1 MIEQDELATKDDDI
15 IEEAKAFRENCI
27 AYNSE
32 NVKAAKDDLKFLAGG
47 DGQWNDA
54 EVASR
59 ISSGRPI
66 ITINKLPTF
75 LHQVTN
81 DQLENQ
87 SSIKV
92 HPVDDDADVE
102 TAKVIS
108 GLIKNIEYSTNAD
121 VAYDTAVNFAA
132 SIGFGYYR
140 LVTDW
145 VDESSFDQEIKFERI
160 ANPFSVHFDYA
171 SKAIDGSDQYRCL
184 IETAVERKAFK
195 AEYPKSKIDG
205 NSFVDNDWIKDNEII
220 IGEYYRVECTP
231 DTLLL
236 LSNGETGL
244 KSDLAGD
251 LPEGVTVLKSRP
263 SEKRKVM
270 LYKMTGAEILEKT
283 EIKCRWIPVFPVY
296 GNEINIDG
304 KVIRSGIL
312 RNAKDPAKL
321 YNYFWTSA
329 AEEINSRTKTPWVM
343 AEGQDE
349 GHENEWRYAN
359 RVTLSRL
366 IYKPTMY
373 NGQLVPPPQRQ
384 PMADFP
390 SGLMGMAMQ
399 ANDDIKATTGLF
411 DASLGARGNAT
422 SGRQE
427 LAQQRQ
433 GDLAN
438 FHYTDNANKTKRHC
452 GRCILDM
459 VPFYYDA
466 ERVVR
471 ILGED
476 GEFNHAKIN
485 APNPNPE
492 VDAQTGAIKRVLND
506 MSIGTYDVTIS
517 TGPSYQTQRQES
529 AESMLAMAQN
539 YPALMETAGDIVV
552 KNLDWPNAEE
562 VSERLKRA
570 MPPELTADPDEEPQQ
585 LPPEAMQA
593 MKQDHEQMQILQQQ
607 LQEMAAE
614 LEKAKA
620 ANESKERIAIAK
632 NENALDVAELKGMIQ
647 LLVAKVNPPPALS
660 QNVAEDLAEE
670 PLSGEPSVTL

>member
-1 MIEQDELATKDDDI
+1 MIEDDKLATTDDDI
-15 IEEAKAFRENCI
+15 IAEAKAYRENCI

-32 NVKAAKDDLKFLAGG
+32 NVRCAKDDLKFLAGG
-47 DGQWNDA
+47 EGQWNDA
-54 EVASR
+54 EIASR
-59 ISSGRPI
+59 ISSGRPV
-66 ITINKLPTF
+66 ITINKIPTF

-92 HPVDDDADVE
+92 HPVDDFADIE

-108 GLIKNIEYSTNAD
+108 GLIKNIEYSSNAD

-140 LVTDW
+140 LITDY
-145 VDESSFDQEIKFERI
+145 VDELSFDQEIRFERI
-160 ANPFSVHFDYA
+160 ANPFSVHFDYS
-171 SKAIDGSDQYRCL
+171 SKSIDGSDQYRCL
-184 IETAVERKAFK
+184 IETAVERKQFK
-195 AEYPKSKIDG
+195 AEWPKSKINEDG
-205 NSFVDNDWIKDNEII
+205 SFVDNSWVKDNEVI
-220 IGEYYRVECTP
+220 IGEYYRLECKP

-236 LSNGETGL
+236 LSNGESGL
-244 KSDLAGD
+244 KSDLVGE
-251 LPEGVTVLKSRP
+251 LPDGVTIVKTRQ
-263 SEKRKVM
+263 SEKRVVM
-270 LYKMTGAEILEKT
+270 LYKMTGCEILEKT
-283 EIKCRWIPVFPVY
+283 EVKCRWIPVFPVY

-304 KVIRSGIL
+304 KVIRSGII

-349 GHENEWRYAN
+349 GYEQQWRFAN
-359 RVTLSRL
+359 RSTLARL
-366 IYKPTMY
+366 VYKPVAL
-373 NGQLVPPPQRQ
+373 NGMLAPPPQRQ

-411 DASLGARGNAT
+411 DSSLGARGNAT

-433 GDLAN
+433 GDLSN

-459 VPFYYDA
+459 IPHYYDA

-471 ILGED
+471 ILGDD

-485 APNPNPE
+485 EPNATNKPDPK
-492 VDAQTGAIKRVLND
+492 TGAIKTVLND
-506 MSIGTYDVTIS
+506 MSVGEYDVTIS

-529 AESMLAMAQN
+529 AESMTAMAQSW
-539 YPALMETAGDIVV
+539 PALMDIAGDKVV
-552 KNLDWPNAEE
+552 SAMDWPNADEIA
-562 VSERLKRA
+562 ERIKKSL
-570 MPPELTADPDEEPQQ
+570 PPELTADPDKDGDESQ
-585 LPPEAMQA
+585 LPPEAVKM
-593 MKQDHEQMQILQQQ
+593 MEQDHQMMEQMK
-607 LQEMAAE
+607 QEMALLQQE
-614 LEKAKA
+614 LERAKSG
-620 ANESKERIAIAK
+620 NESKERIATAK
-632 NENALDVAELKGMIQ
+632 NENALDVAELKGLIE
-647 LLVAKVNPPPALS
+647 LLKGQIAPPATL
-660 QNVAEDLAEE
+660 QADVEEDIAVK
-670 PLSGEPSVTL
+670 S

>member
-1 MIEQDELATKDDDI
+1 VIEDDKLATTDDDI
-15 IEEAKAFRENCI
+15 IAEAKAFRENCI

-32 NVKAAKDDLKFLAGG
+32 NVRCAKDDLRFLAGG

-54 EVASR
+54 EIASR
-59 ISSGRPI
+59 VSSGRPI
-66 ITINKLPTF
+66 ITINKIPTF

-92 HPVDDDADVE
+92 HPVDDYADVE

-108 GLIKNIEYSTNAD
+108 GLIKNIEYSSNAD

-132 SIGFGYYR
+132 GIGFGYYR
-140 LVTDW
+140 IVTDY
-145 VDESSFDQEIKFERI
+145 VNEKSFDQEICFERI
-160 ANPFSVHFDYA
+160 ANPFSVHFDYS
-171 SKAIDGSDQYRCL
+171 SKEIDGSDQFRCL
-184 IETAVERKAFK
+184 IESAIDRKQFK
-195 AEYPKSKIDG
+195 YEYPKSKIDG
-205 NSFVDNDWIKDNEII
+205 NSFIDNDWVKDNEVI
-220 IGEYYRVECTP
+220 IGEYYRIECKP
-231 DTLLL
+231 DTLIL
-236 LSNGETGL
+236 LSNGEAGL
-244 KSDLAGD
+244 KSDLQGE
-251 LPEGVTVLKSRP
+251 LPVGVTIVQQRP

-270 LYKMTGAEILEKT
+270 LYKLTGHEILERT

-304 KVIRSGIL
+304 KIIRSGII

-349 GHENEWRYAN
+349 GHENEWRFAN

-366 IYKPTMY
+366 IYKPTTY
-373 NGQLVPPPQRQ
+373 QGQLVPPPQRQ

-438 FHYTDNANKTKRHC
+438 FHYTDNANKTKRHA

-459 VPFYYDA
+459 IPHYYDA

-476 GEFNHAKIN
+476 GEFSHAKIN
-485 APNPNPE
+485 EINPNPQPDPE
-492 VDAQTGAIKRVLND
+492 TGAIQTVLND
-506 MSIGTYDVTIS
+506 MSVGEYDVTIS

-539 YPALMETAGDIVV
+539 YPQLMDVAGDMVV
-552 KNLDWPNAEE
+552 KSLDWPNAEDIA
-562 VSERLKRA
+562 ERIKKA
-570 MPPELTADPDEEPQQ
+570 MPPELTADPDEDPAQ

-593 MKQDHEQMQILQQQ
+593 MQQDHEQMQLLQQQ
-607 LQEMAAE
+607 NALLMQEI
-614 LEKAKA
+614 EKAKA
-620 ANESKERIAIAK
+620 ANDSKERIAAAK
-632 NENALDVAELKGMIQ
+632 NENTLDVAELKGLIDLLKAQIQ
-647 LLVAKVNPPPALS
+647 PPPQLS
-660 QNVAEDLAEE
+660 AAVDKDL
-670 PLSGEPSVTL
+670 T

>member
-1 MIEQDELATKDDDI
+1 MIEQDELATNDDDI

-145 VDESSFDQEIKFERI
+145 VDENSFDQEIKFERI

-184 IETAVERKAFK
+184 IETAVELKAFK

-244 KSDLAGD
+244 KSDLAGE

-593 MKQDHEQMQILQQQ
+593 MKQDHEQMQMLQQQ

-670 PLSGEPSVTL
+670 PLSGEPNVTL

>member
-1 MIEQDELATKDDDI
+1 MIEQDELATNDDDI

-145 VDESSFDQEIKFERI
+145 VDENSFDQEIKFERI

-184 IETAVERKAFK
+184 IETAVELKAFK

-244 KSDLAGD
+244 KSDLAGE

-459 VPFYYDA
+459 IPFYYDA

-485 APNPNPE
+485 TPNPNPE

-593 MKQDHEQMQILQQQ
+593 MKQDHEQMQMLQQQ

-632 NENALDVAELKGMIQ
+632 NENALDVAELKGMIE

-670 PLSGEPSVTL
+670 PLSGEPNVTL

>member
-1 MIEQDELATKDDDI
+1 MIEEDKLATKDDDI
-15 IEEAKAFRENCI
+15 IAEAKAFRENCI

-32 NVKAAKDDLKFLAGG
+32 NVQAAKSDLEFLAGG
-47 DGQWNDA
+47 EGQWSPG
-54 EVASR
+54 EVQSRVAS
-59 ISSGRPI
+59 SRPI
-66 ITINKLPTF
+66 ITINKIPTF

-92 HPVDDDADVE
+92 HPVDDYADVE

-132 SIGFGYYR
+132 AIGFGYYR
-140 LVTDW
+140 LVTDY
-145 VDESSFDQEIKFERI
+145 VNEKSFDQEIMFERI
-160 ANPFSVHFDYA
+160 PNPFRVHFDYM
-171 SKAIDGSDQYRCL
+171 STTIDGSDAYRVL
-184 IETAVERKAFK
+184 IETSVDRKQFK
-195 AEYPKSKIDG
+195 SDYPKSEIDEFC
-205 NSFVDNDWIKDNEII
+205 FVDNDWVKENEVV
-220 IGEYYRVECTP
+220 IGEYYRVECKP

-236 LSNGETGL
+236 LSNGETGFQSEL
-244 KSDLAGD
+244 EQM
-251 LPEGVTVLKSRP
+251 PYGVTIVKKRP
-263 SEKRKVM
+263 TERRKVM
-270 LYKMTGAEILEKT
+270 LYKITGKEVLEKT

-304 KVIRSGIL
+304 KVIRSGII

-329 AEEINSRTKTPWVM
+329 AEEISSRTKTPWVM

-349 GHENEWRYAN
+349 GHEEEWLFAN
-359 RVTLSRL
+359 RTTLPRL
-366 IYKPTMY
+366 VYKPTTFA
-373 NGQLVPPPQRQ
+373 GQLTPPPQRQ

-411 DASLGARGNAT
+411 DSSLGMKGNAT

-459 VPFYYDA
+459 IPYYYDA
-466 ERVVR
+466 ERIVR
-471 ILGED
+471 ILGD
-476 GEFNHAKIN
+476 DDEFDHAKIN
-485 APNPNPE
+485 APVPPQE
-492 VDAQTGAIKRVLND
+492 QKPDPQTGAIKTVLND
-506 MSIGTYDVTIS
+506 MSVGEYDVTIS

-529 AESMLAMAQN
+529 AESMLSMAQSW
-539 YPALMETAGDIVV
+539 PDLMAVAGDEVV
-552 KNLDWPNAEE
+552 SAMDWPNADRIA
-562 VSERLKRA
+562 ERIKRSL
-570 MPPELTADPDEEPQQ
+570 PPEITSDPEKDGEQPQ
-585 LPPEAMQA
+585 LPPEAMQMMEQDHQMMEQ
-593 MKQDHEQMQILQQQ
+593 MKQDMQAIM
-607 LQEMAAE
+607 QEN
-614 LEKAKA
+614 EKLKA
-620 ANESKERIAIAK
+620 GNESKERIAAAK
-632 NENALDVAELKGMIQ
+632 NENSLDVAELKGLID
-647 LLVAKVNPPPALS
+647 LLKAQVDPPPALGAAVS
-660 QNVAEDLAEE
+660 EDLNKDET
-670 PLSGEPSVTL
+670 PVQ